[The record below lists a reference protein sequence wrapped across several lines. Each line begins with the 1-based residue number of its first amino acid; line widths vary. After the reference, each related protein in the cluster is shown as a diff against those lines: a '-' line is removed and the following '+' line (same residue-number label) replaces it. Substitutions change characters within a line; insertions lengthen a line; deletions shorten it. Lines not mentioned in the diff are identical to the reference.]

1 MNRRERFAK
10 RAPRVDLRRPA
21 IVIDSD
27 GRSSPVTV
35 LDVSSGGFRI
45 EASESLHIGEFVRL
59 LVEHSEDLPAQ
70 IRWVLG
76 NEAGG
81 VFLTE
86 LGSEF
91 LGKWGDGK

>member
-1 MNRRERFAK
+1 MVARTPGFNK

-21 IVIDSD
+21 ILVDSD
-27 GRSSPVTV
+27 GSEQAISV

-45 EASESLHIGEFVRL
+45 EVSECPRIGEFVTIRAERGL
-59 LVEHSEDLPAQ
+59 SFPAQ

-81 VFLTE
+81 TFLTPVDQ
-86 LGSEF
+86 
-91 LGKWGDGK
+91 GDWV